1 MAKLTD
7 KQDAF
12 CREYIVDLN
21 ATQAAIRAGYSEK
34 TATKIASENLT
45 KPDIQAVISQLV
57 DARNK
62 RVDINADWV
71 LISAKRVFDRCMQ
84 DEAVTDRNGDPVMC
98 KTEAGDLAAAY
109 QFNASGANKALET
122 IGKHVRINAFG
133 TLPDIEKPSDR
144 KSFNVVLRVEDASS
158 PE

>member
-12 CREYIVDLN
+12 CREYIVDFN
-21 ATQAAIRAGYSEK
+21 ATQAAIRSGYSEK
-34 TATKIASENLT
+34 TANRIASQLLS
-45 KPDIQAVISQLV
+45 KLDIQARIAELME
-57 DARNK
+57 ARNK

-71 LISAKRVFDRCMQ
+71 LINAKRVFDRCMQ
-84 DEAVTDRNGDPVMC
+84 DEPVTDRNGDPVMC

-109 QFNASGANKALET
+109 QFNANGANKALET
-122 IGKHVRINAFG
+122 IGKHVNVNAFG
-133 TLPDIEKPSDR
+133 ALPEPERATDR
-144 KSFNVVLRVEDASS
+144 KSFNVTLRVEDASS